1 MDILIFVTLGT
12 QDKPFNRLL
21 EALEYQ
27 IDLGNIKEEV
37 IVQAGLT
44 KYESAKMK
52 IFNLVS
58 HDEFEKYIKEA
69 RIVITHGGVGSIIT
83 ALKHE
88 KKVIAAPR
96 LAQYGEHV
104 NDHQLQIL
112 KCFEKKGY
120 ILPLYDFNDFDKVLK
135 NIEGFSPQKYISNS
149 ASFNIFVEKLI
160 NS

>member
-44 KYESAKMK
+44 KYESTKMK

-135 NIEGFSPQKYISNS
+135 KIEGFSSQKYISNS

>member
-27 IDLGNIKEEV
+27 IDLGNIKEDV

-135 NIEGFSPQKYISNS
+135 NIEGFSSQKYISNS

>member
-44 KYESAKMK
+44 KYESTKMK

-135 NIEGFSPQKYISNS
+135 NIEGFSSQKYISNS

>member
-1 MDILIFVTLGT
+1 MIFVTLGT

-27 IDLGNIKEEV
+27 IDLGNIKEDV

-135 NIEGFSPQKYISNS
+135 NIEGFSSQKYISNS

>member
-37 IVQAGLT
+37 IVQTGLT

-58 HDEFEKYIKEA
+58 HDEFEKYIKDA

-120 ILPLYDFNDFDKVLK
+120 ILPLYDFSDFDKVLK

-149 ASFNIFVEKLI
+149 TSFNTFVEKLI

>member
-1 MDILIFVTLGT
+1 MD
-12 QDKPFNRLL
+12 
-21 EALEYQ
+21 
-27 IDLGNIKEEV
+27 
-37 IVQAGLT
+37 
-44 KYESAKMK
+44 
-52 IFNLVS
+52 
-58 HDEFEKYIKEA
+58 
-69 RIVITHGGVGSIIT
+69 GSIIT

-104 NDHQLQIL
+104 HDHQLQIL

-135 NIEGFSPQKYISNS
+135 NIEGFIPQKYISNS